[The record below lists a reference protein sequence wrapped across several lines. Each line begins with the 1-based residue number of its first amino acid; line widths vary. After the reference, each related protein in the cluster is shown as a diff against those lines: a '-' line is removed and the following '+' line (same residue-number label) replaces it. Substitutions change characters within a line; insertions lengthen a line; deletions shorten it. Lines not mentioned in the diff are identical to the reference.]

1 MSLRL
6 NVVAAPLAACFIGL
20 LPVSVVAQTKL
31 LRFPDIAGDHVGFCY
46 AGDIWTAPAKGGTA
60 TRLTAHP
67 GLELFPKFSPD
78 GKWLAFTGQ
87 YEGDE
92 QVYVIPA
99 EGGQPKQLTYYPAR
113 GPFAPRHGYDNQ
125 VMGWTPDGAAIL
137 FRSLRDVDAVRSEGR
152 LYTVPA
158 KGGLAQALPMPT
170 SGAGDFSPD
179 GKRLAYSPLFRDFR
193 TWKRYQGGWA
203 QDLYL
208 YDLATAEAKPF
219 AVTPR
224 SERDPMWIG
233 DAIYFASDR
242 DGTLNL
248 YAYGPGTGAVT
259 QLTNSTTWDVRWPS
273 SDNVSRIVYELDGE
287 LHVLDVRTKADQ
299 ALQIFVPNDGVA
311 MRPARASAEKQIED
325 FELSPKG
332 ERALVVARGDIFT
345 LPIEKGPTRNLTN
358 SSNAHDKWAR
368 WSPDGKRIAFLSDRS
383 GEDEVWLVD
392 QAGGKPEPI
401 TSGGQAMRYAP
412 EWSAE
417 GTHLAFSDKDGKLYV
432 VTLADKKTVQVA
444 DDPRGMIR
452 DYAWSP
458 KGAYLAFSMNDASRT
473 RSLHIW
479 SASDGQAHRV
489 TDDVFNEYAP
499 SWSPDAE
506 QLYYLS
512 ERQFAP
518 QISQVE
524 WNFAGA
530 RMTGLFALTLKKDG
544 KSPFP
549 PQSDEVTFGDKKDE
563 AKGEA
568 EGEKKDEKAGER
580 SGRGEGRA
588 AEEGDAVPGRLR
600 RARLARDPGPGRGRQ
615 LPGRRGH
622 EGLPVYV
629 RDDAFFYGRE
639 PRTKPSL
646 VILSLKDR
654 KESTLAEGIAG
665 WAVSRDGSKVLVR
678 IEDALQLLDV
688 KPDAKEKKTVS
699 TKGLMLD
706 RVPAQEWAEIF
717 DEVWRRYRD
726 FFYVENMHGY
736 DWKALGERYRALLPH
751 VAHRSDLNYVLGE
764 MVAELNVGHA
774 YIEGGDY
781 EIPPRPKLALPG
793 ARFELDLKAGRYRI
807 ARIFAGQN
815 EEEQYRSPLTE
826 TGVDAKL
833 GDYVLE
839 IDGVAL
845 AADDDPYRLLRH
857 KTDPVT
863 LTLNARPTLEGARKT
878 TYRPIAS
885 EESLLYLEFVTA
897 ARARVARLT
906 NGRAGYIHIPD
917 MGSAGSYE
925 FLKWFYP
932 EAVKEGLVVDVRS
945 NGGGNISQWVIDR
958 LTRKLLGTSFGR
970 IDSLPGT
977 YPDVVVRGAKVCI
990 LNETSASDG
999 DIFPYMFR
1007 QAGLGPLIGK
1017 RSWGGVVGISGRGPL
1032 VDGGRVF
1039 VPEDGTNDAAG
1050 RWVIEGHGV
1059 DPDIVVENDPKSVI
1073 AGRDPQ
1079 LERAVSELVK
1089 AMDAAPAPLPPRPA
1103 DPVKTK

>member
-1 MSLRL
+1 
-6 NVVAAPLAACFIGL
+6 
-20 LPVSVVAQTKL
+20 
-31 LRFPDIAGDHVGFCY
+31 
-46 AGDIWTAPAKGGTA
+46 
-60 TRLTAHP
+60 
-67 GLELFPKFSPD
+67 
-78 GKWLAFTGQ
+78 
-87 YEGDE
+87 
-92 QVYVIPA
+92 
-99 EGGQPKQLTYYPAR
+99 
-113 GPFAPRHGYDNQ
+113 
-125 VMGWTPDGAAIL
+125 
-137 FRSLRDVDAVRSEGR
+137 
-152 LYTVPA
+152 
-158 KGGLAQALPMPT
+158 
-170 SGAGDFSPD
+170 
-179 GKRLAYSPLFRDFR
+179 
-193 TWKRYQGGWA
+193 
-203 QDLYL
+203 
-208 YDLATAEAKPF
+208 
-219 AVTPR
+219 
-224 SERDPMWIG
+224 MWIG

-248 YAYGPGTGAVT
+248 YAYGPGTGAVA

-345 LPIEKGPTRNLTN
+345 LPVEKGPTRNLTN

-568 EGEKKDEKAGER
+568 AGEKKDEKAGE
-580 SGRGEGRA
+580 A
-588 AEEGDAVPGRLR
+588 KAEPQQKETPFRVDFDGLASRVTRVPVEPDNYQAVVATKDYLI
-600 RARLARDPGPGRGRQ
+600 
-615 LPGRRGH
+615 
-622 EGLPVYV
+622 YV

-699 TKGLMLD
+699 TKGRCWTECLP
-706 RVPAQEWAEIF
+706 RSG
-717 DEVWRRYRD
+717 RRSST
-726 FFYVENMHGY
+726 
-736 DWKALGERYRALLPH
+736 K
-751 VAHRSDLNYVLGE
+751 S
-764 MVAELNVGHA
+764 
-774 YIEGGDY
+774 GG
-781 EIPPRPKLALPG
+781 A
-793 ARFELDLKAGRYRI
+793 
-807 ARIFAGQN
+807 
-815 EEEQYRSPLTE
+815 T
-826 TGVDAKL
+826 
-833 GDYVLE
+833 
-839 IDGVAL
+839 
-845 AADDDPYRLLRH
+845 
-857 KTDPVT
+857 
-863 LTLNARPTLEGARKT
+863 
-878 TYRPIAS
+878 
-885 EESLLYLEFVTA
+885 
-897 ARARVARLT
+897 
-906 NGRAGYIHIPD
+906 
-917 MGSAGSYE
+917 
-925 FLKWFYP
+925 
-932 EAVKEGLVVDVRS
+932 
-945 NGGGNISQWVIDR
+945 
-958 LTRKLLGTSFGR
+958 GTSSTWR
-970 IDSLPGT
+970 T
-977 YPDVVVRGAKVCI
+977 CTA
-990 LNETSASDG
+990 TT
-999 DIFPYMFR
+999 
-1007 QAGLGPLIGK
+1007 GK
-1017 RSWGGVVGISGRGPL
+1017 RSG
-1032 VDGGRVF
+1032 
-1039 VPEDGTNDAAG
+1039 
-1050 RWVIEGHGV
+1050 
-1059 DPDIVVENDPKSVI
+1059 SVTV
-1073 AGRDPQ
+1073 RCC
-1079 LERAVSELVK
+1079 R
-1089 AMDAAPAPLPPRPA
+1089 
-1103 DPVKTK
+1103 T